1 LTASARQ
8 HQRQPRGAPRDLDA
22 PRYGTACS
30 SQPRP
35 VTVIAREDA
44 ESFELRPTEEEEL
57 LRASA
62 EAERGNL
69 VDGGEAL
76 ATLGRT

>member
-1 LTASARQ
+1 MRVITGKVVEGSPLEE
-8 HQRQPRGAPRDLDA
+8 GA
-22 PRYGTACS
+22 T
-30 SQPRP
+30 

-76 ATLGRT
+76 ATLRRT

>member
-1 LTASARQ
+1 MRVITGKVVAGQVVVEGSPLEE
-8 HQRQPRGAPRDLDA
+8 GA
-22 PRYGTACS
+22 T
-30 SQPRP
+30 

>member
-1 LTASARQ
+1 MR
-8 HQRQPRGAPRDLDA
+8 
-22 PRYGTACS
+22 
-30 SQPRP
+30 
-35 VTVIAREDA
+35 VITGKVVAGKVVVEG
-44 ESFELRPTEEEEL
+44 EL

-62 EAERGNL
+62 EAERGYL

>member
-1 LTASARQ
+1 
-8 HQRQPRGAPRDLDA
+8 
-22 PRYGTACS
+22 
-30 SQPRP
+30 
-35 VTVIAREDA
+35 VIAREDA
-44 ESFELRPTEEEEL
+44 ESFELEPTEEEEL